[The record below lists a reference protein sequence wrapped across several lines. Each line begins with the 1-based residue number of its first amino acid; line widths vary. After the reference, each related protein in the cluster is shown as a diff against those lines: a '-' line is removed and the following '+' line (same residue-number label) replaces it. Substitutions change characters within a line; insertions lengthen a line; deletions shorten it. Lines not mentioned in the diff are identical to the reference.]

1 MNLELPTWVHDVPL
15 PTAHATREERMR
27 YVLDLA
33 AENVRRRGGPF
44 ASAIFNIETGACVGK
59 GVNLVQAYACSILHA
74 EMVAIIEA
82 ESAVATYSLSPH
94 GDFELFASA
103 EPCAMCLGAIPWS
116 GVRRVVCAARDED
129 VRAIG
134 FDEGVKPQPWTEALT
149 SRGIDVVRD
158 VLRSEAISVLNAYT
172 TSGGIIYNG

>member
-1 MNLELPTWVHDVPL
+1 MHIELPAWVHDVTL
-15 PTAHATREERMR
+15 PAVLATREQRMR

-33 AENVRRRGGPF
+33 TENIRRGGGPF
-44 ASAIFNIETGACVGK
+44 ASAIFNTDTGVCIGK

-82 ESAVATYSLSPH
+82 ESALASYSLSQY
-94 GDFELFASA
+94 GAFELFTSA

-134 FDEGVKPQPWTEALT
+134 FDEGRKPQPWMEALT

-158 VLRSEAISVLNAYT
+158 VLRSEAVSVLNAYAA
-172 TSGGIIYNG
+172 SGGVIYNG